1 MQTDLVGRLRHV
13 QLPKKNFLQPVY
25 EAVINSI
32 EAIEE
37 AGAEDGR
44 IEVIIE
50 REAALSD
57 LPDGSGYLPDVIGF
71 QITDNG
77 IGFTTK
83 NFTAFE
89 TLDTLAK
96 VDRGG
101 KGIGRITWLKAFE
114 KAAVESRYIEDGAWR
129 KRSFDFLPTRK
140 GIENVKQDSV
150 DEDGNRPQ
158 TTVRLIDFK
167 EPYRSAAPKTVRT
180 LAHHM
185 IEHLLQFFVLDQV
198 PTIVLRDPS
207 QNDVVNLNVAFNE
220 IFQPKEGERGFEVG
234 GHRFR
239 ILDVYLRADHAPA
252 HALNFCGNGRVVTS
266 IKLEK
271 RIPHLGR
278 TIEDA
283 DGNPL
288 VYTGYIQADLLDRR
302 INELRTGFTFERR
315 GAVSATGIVWDDIE
329 QAGLA
334 AAEEFLSDVTQQ
346 GREESRARIQA
357 YVREDAPRYRAL
369 LQRRSAE
376 VDRISA
382 NTLSEGELEAELNR
396 LYTDWKV
403 DLQEEAREKLAT
415 MDEDDEELLGSFHE
429 KIGPLLVKLQEA
441 AKGELAEYVVRR
453 RVVLDFFQKLLRRK
467 SDGKYP
473 AESQLHSLVFPL
485 RKTSDE
491 VDYEEH
497 NLWLVD
503 ERLAFH
509 HFLASDL
516 PLNKEGHA
524 ITAETSKRPD
534 LLILNRKMTFAE
546 DDFEITSA
554 VIVEFKRPERKSYPE
569 DDKPVRQVI
578 EYLGDLRS
586 GKIEDRHGQ
595 PVRLS
600 ESVPLYCYLIGSF
613 TEQLLEDIR
622 IDGNFTRT
630 PDGDGFF
637 RYHNEFRAYVEVLSY
652 EKVLRDAKKRN
663 RAFIEHLLPLSG
675 SIER

>member
-13 QLPKKNFLQPVY
+13 ELPKKNSLQPVY
-25 EAVINSI
+25 EAVINSM

-37 AGAEDGR
+37 VGIADGR
-44 IEVIIE
+44 IEVLIE
-50 REAALSD
+50 REAPPLNLS
-57 LPDGSGYLPDVIGF
+57 GESTATPDVTGF
-71 QITDNG
+71 RITDNG

-96 VDRGG
+96 VDKGG

-114 KAAVESRYIEDGAWR
+114 RAAVESLYLEDGTWR
-129 KRSFDFLPTRK
+129 RRSFDFLPTRK
-140 GIENVKQDSV
+140 GIENHRV
-150 DEDGNRPQ
+150 DGTNGNGGQPL
-158 TTVRLIDFK
+158 TTVRMIDFK
-167 EPYRSAAPKTVRT
+167 EPYRSETPKTIRT
-180 LAHHM
+180 LSHHM
-185 IEHLLQFFVLDQV
+185 IEHLLQFFVLEQA
-198 PTIVLRDPS
+198 PRIVLRDPE
-207 QNDVVNLNVAFNE
+207 QGEVVELNEV
-220 IFQPKEGERGFEVG
+220 FQTTYQPTEGERRFEVG
-234 GHRFR
+234 GHPFR
-239 ILDVYLRADHAPA
+239 ILDVYLHADRASA
-252 HALNFCGNGRVVTS
+252 HTLNFCGNRRVVTTM
-266 IKLEK
+266 KLEK
-271 RIPHLGR
+271 KIPHLGR
-278 TIEDA
+278 TIEDP

-288 VYTGYIQADLLDRR
+288 VYAGYVQADLLDRR

-315 GAVSATGIVWDDIE
+315 GEVSATGIVWDDIA

-334 AAEEFLSDVTQQ
+334 AAEEFLRDITETA
-346 GREESRARIQA
+346 REESRARIRR

-369 LQRRSAE
+369 LQRRSGE

-382 NTLSEGELEAELNR
+382 NALSDGDLEAELNR
-396 LYTDWKV
+396 VYTGWKIE
-403 DLQEEAREKLAT
+403 LQEEAREKLAT
-415 MDEDDEELLGSFHE
+415 MDDDEEGLLQNFEE
-429 KIGPLLVKLQEA
+429 KIAPLLVELQEA

-467 SDGKYP
+467 ADGKYP
-473 AESQLHSLVFPL
+473 AEAQLHSLVFPL
-485 RKTSDE
+485 KKTSDE

-516 PLNKEGHA
+516 PLDSQGHA
-524 ITAETSKRPD
+524 ITAETRKRPD

-546 DDFEITSA
+546 DDLEVTSA
-554 VIVEFKRPERKSYPE
+554 VIVEFKRPERKSYPD

-578 EYLGDLRS
+578 EYMGDLRA

-600 ESVPLYCYLIGSF
+600 ESVPLYCYLIASF
-613 TEQLLEDIR
+613 TDQLLEDVR

-630 PDGDGFF
+630 PDGDGYF
-637 RYHNEFRAYVEVLSY
+637 RYHNEFRAYIEVLSY

-663 RAFIEHLLPLSG
+663 RAFIEHLLPLAK
-675 SIER
+675 